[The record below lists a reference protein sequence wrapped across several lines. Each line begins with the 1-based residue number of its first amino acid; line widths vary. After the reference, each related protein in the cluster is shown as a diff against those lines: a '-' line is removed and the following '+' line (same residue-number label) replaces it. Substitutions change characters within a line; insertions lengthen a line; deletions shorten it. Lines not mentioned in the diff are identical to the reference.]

1 MRQIIASAFVSLDG
15 VMQAP
20 GGQDEDRSGG
30 FRFGG
35 WTAPYW
41 DDAVAETM
49 SDLFSAPFD
58 LLLGRRTYD
67 IFAGYWPHITDEAD
81 PFSADIA
88 RVFNQATKYVATHHG
103 ETLAW
108 ENSQW
113 LGRDI
118 LARRRHCGSLPPF
131 RRGNDRF
138 LRDGRR
144 GGGPA
149 VKKGPFGP
157 FLFSLHH
164 LRQTRYRSARPAR
177 PRGS

>member
-15 VMQAP
+15 VMQAHGLP
-20 GGQDEDRSGG
+20 DEDRSGG

-41 DDAVAETM
+41 DDAIAETM
-49 SDLFSAPFD
+49 TELFSAPFD
-58 LLLGRRTYD
+58 LLLGRCTYD
-67 IFAGYWPHITDEAD
+67 IFAGYWPQITDEAD

-118 LARRRHCGSLPPF
+118 IARLRELKRTGAGAAGAGQQHADATAAGQRSGGRTAPAHLPGAARRRQA
-131 RRGNDRF
+131 
-138 LRDGRR
+138 
-144 GGGPA
+144 A
-149 VKKGPFGP
+149 V
-157 FLFSLHH
+157 
-164 LRQTRYRSARPAR
+164 R
-177 PRGS
+177 